1 MAVMLKSSRNLRFNN
16 KNNYHG
22 YEMFLPVED
31 RKLISVIIAEQI
43 EKAILAKE
51 YLPGAKLPSEYQ
63 LCRQFSVSRT
73 PVREA
78 LKSLHAHG
86 MIEIVKGKGVYVS
99 DASSEI
105 VTDPLAKYL
114 KLKLDRNYVLD
125 LVHARQII
133 EPGIAYFAAKNRDK
147 EDINK
152 LNSALEDFD
161 NCNGNFID
169 LAKLDMT
176 FHLNLAKASKN
187 SVIPLILDPIHR
199 LIPEVSSVY
208 ATVVSAKEAARE
220 WHQLILSAV
229 VAKKGEKARKAMIEH
244 LKIAE
249 SHAEKMLEVQ
259 LDKK

>member
-1 MAVMLKSSRNLRFNN
+1 
-16 KNNYHG
+16 
-22 YEMFLPVED
+22 MFSPLED
-31 RKLISVIIAEQI
+31 RELISVMVAEQI

-51 YLPGAKLPSEYQ
+51 YLPGARLPSEFE

-73 PVREA
+73 SVREA
-78 LKSLHAHG
+78 LKALLTQG
-86 MIEIVKGKGVYVS
+86 MIEKVKGKGIYVS
-99 DASSEI
+99 DASSQI
-105 VTDPLAKYL
+105 VTDPFVKYL
-114 KLKLDRNYVLD
+114 KLKLNRNYVLD

-133 EPGIAYFAAKNRDK
+133 EPGIAYYAAKNRDK
-147 EDINK
+147 EDIAK
-152 LNSALEDFD
+152 LNSALDDFD
-161 NCNGNFID
+161 NCNGNYID

-208 ATVVSAKEAARE
+208 ATVVNAKEAARE
-220 WHQLILSAV
+220 WHLAIFEAV

-259 LDKK
+259 LDKKIT